1 MPGTSLGYVPHLP
14 PGTLIFSAIAWRH
27 LLNGSNSSQKSVE
40 EVYGHIGGGKRN
52 LFGTRVRL
60 AARALFGQSVSPE
73 EVLRRHTLFGIY
85 SRALPPQAADS
96 WAATLVNDGMKNV
109 ASKPMRRSVV
119 NKGLRFS
126 TPDLRSCKTCIMH
139 DLEELGFPTWR
150 IHHVLP
156 PLHHCPFHGDAL
168 AIEIKGNIG
177 GRMWQLKLPTGVS
190 IENSS
195 PGFEAASDGYVA
207 YLRSWIDLFEGNL
220 PMIAAD
226 TWAHCMDLVAAQ
238 MGSVDN
244 AVRELSKQITQA
256 WNSPAD
262 RLPEILG
269 NHVQRDF
276 LKSELEHRT
285 APSRV
290 AQKLVILTACDSLGI
305 LPTRGSYPE
314 QLSMRLLSN
323 GQVNP
328 LQAREK
334 LLRGALLSSSFP
346 LAMVPG
352 LASGD
357 RVFAISKRTGVH
369 RHQVQRAIASLPTI
383 ALEELSAHGSWEAD
397 SWLAKEALRRHKA
410 KTNLI

>member
-1 MPGTSLGYVPHLP
+1 MPGTSLGYLPHLP

-27 LLNGSNSSQKSVE
+27 LLNGGSHHLKSVE
-40 EVYGHIGGGKRN
+40 EVYGHVGGGKRN
-52 LFGTRVRL
+52 MFGGQVRF

-85 SRALPPQAADS
+85 SRALPPQSADS
-96 WAATLVNDGMKNV
+96 WAAALVDEGMKNS
-109 ASKPMRRSVV
+109 AHNPLRLSLSV
-119 NKGLRFS
+119 KGFRFS
-126 TPDLRSCKTCIMH
+126 TEDLRSCQTCLMH

-177 GRMWQLKLPTGVS
+177 GRMWNLKLPTGVA
-190 IENSS
+190 IEKSS
-195 PGFEAASDGYVA
+195 LRFEAASDGYVA

-226 TWAHCMDLVAAQ
+226 AWAHCMDLVAAH

-244 AVRELSKQITQA
+244 AVRELSKQLTQS
-256 WNSPAD
+256 WNSSAD
-262 RLPEILG
+262 RLPDILG
-269 NHVQRDF
+269 IHVQRDF
-276 LKSELEHRT
+276 LRRELEHRT
-285 APSRV
+285 APGRV
-290 AQKLVILTACDSLGI
+290 AQKLIILTACDSLGI
-305 LPTRGSYPE
+305 LRAKGSFPE
-314 QLSMRLLSN
+314 QLSMPLLSN
-323 GQVNP
+323 GQVSP

-334 LLRGALLSSSFP
+334 ILRGALLASGSP

-357 RVFAISKRTGVH
+357 TAFAIGKRTGVH
-369 RHQVQRAIASLPTI
+369 RHQVQRAIVSLPT
-383 ALEELSAHGSWEAD
+383 ASLEQLSDHGSWEAD
-397 SWLAKEALRRHKA
+397 SWLVKEVLRRREVKA
-410 KTNLI
+410 N

>member
-1 MPGTSLGYVPHLP
+1 MSGMSLGYVPHLP
-14 PGTLIFSAIAWRH
+14 PGTLICSAIAWRH
-27 LLNGSNSSQKSVE
+27 LLNGGNSSTKSVE

-52 LFGTRVRL
+52 LFGSRVHF

-85 SRALPPQAADS
+85 SRGLQPQAADS
-96 WAATLVNDGMKNV
+96 WAATIVNDRMKNL
-109 ASKPMRRSVV
+109 AHNPMMRSVAK
-119 NKGLRFS
+119 KGFRYS

-156 PLHHCPFHGDAL
+156 PLHHCPFHGEAL
-168 AIEIKGNIG
+168 ITEIKGCAG
-177 GRMWQLKLPTGVS
+177 GNMWQLKLPTGVA
-190 IENSS
+190 IEKSR
-195 PGFEAASDGYVA
+195 PRFEAASDGYVA

-226 TWAHCMDLVAAQ
+226 AWAHCMDLVAAQ

-244 AVRELSKQITQA
+244 AVRELSKQLTQS

-276 LKSELEHRT
+276 LRSELEHRT
-285 APSRV
+285 APARV

-305 LPTRGSYPE
+305 LPARESLPE

-334 LLRGALLSSSFP
+334 IIRDALLVSGFP

-357 RVFAISKRTGVH
+357 TAFLIGKRTGVH
-369 RHQVQRAIASLPTI
+369 RHQVQRAIASLPTV
-383 ALEELSAHGSWEAD
+383 ALEELSNHGSWKAD
-397 SWLAKEALRRHKA
+397 SWLAKEALRRREA
-410 KTNLI
+410 KTN

>member
-27 LLNGSNSSQKSVE
+27 LLNGGSNHSKSVE
-40 EVYGHIGGGKRN
+40 EVYGHVGGGKRN
-52 LFGTRVRL
+52 LFGGRVRF

-85 SRALPPQAADS
+85 SRALPPQSADS
-96 WAATLVNDGMKNV
+96 WAAALVDEGVKN
-109 ASKPMRRSVV
+109 SVHNPLKV
-119 NKGLRFS
+119 SVCAKGFRFS
-126 TPDLRSCKTCIMH
+126 TDDLRSCQTCLMH
-139 DLEELGFPTWR
+139 DLEELGFPAWR

-177 GRMWQLKLPTGVS
+177 GRMWQLKLPTGVA
-190 IENSS
+190 IERSS
-195 PGFEAASDGYVA
+195 LRFEAASDGYVA

-226 TWAHCMDLVAAQ
+226 AWAHCMDLVAAH

-244 AVRELSKQITQA
+244 AVRELSKQLTQS
-256 WNSPAD
+256 WNSSAD
-262 RLPEILG
+262 RLPDILG
-269 NHVQRDF
+269 IHVQRDF
-276 LKSELEHRT
+276 LRSELEHRT
-285 APSRV
+285 APGRV
-290 AQKLVILTACDSLGI
+290 AQKLIILTACNSLGI
-305 LPTRGSYPE
+305 LPGRGSFPE
-314 QLSMRLLSN
+314 QLSMPLLSN
-323 GQVNP
+323 GQVSP

-334 LLRGALLSSSFP
+334 ILRGALLASGFP

-357 RVFAISKRTGVH
+357 TTFAIGKRTGVH
-369 RHQVQRAIASLPTI
+369 RHQVQRAIVSLPTVS
-383 ALEELSAHGSWEAD
+383 LEQLSDHGSWEAD
-397 SWLAKEALRRHKA
+397 SWLVKEVLRRGEAKA
-410 KTNLI
+410 N

>member
-1 MPGTSLGYVPHLP
+1 MSGMSLGYVPHLP
-14 PGTLIFSAIAWRH
+14 PGALICSAIAWRH
-27 LLNGSNSSQKSVE
+27 LLNGGNSSTKSVE

-52 LFGTRVRL
+52 LFGARVRF

-85 SRALPPQAADS
+85 SRALQPQAADA
-96 WAATLVNDGMKNV
+96 WAATLVNDGIKKIAHN
-109 ASKPMRRSVV
+109 PMRRSVV
-119 NKGLRFS
+119 NKGFRYS
-126 TPDLRSCKTCIMH
+126 TPDLRSCKTCLMH

-150 IHHVLP
+150 VHHVLP
-156 PLHHCPFHGDAL
+156 PLHHCPLHGDAL

-177 GRMWQLKLPTGVS
+177 GRMWQLKLPTGVA
-190 IENSS
+190 IEKSS
-195 PGFEAASDGYVA
+195 LRFEAASDGYVA

-226 TWAHCMDLVAAQ
+226 AWAHCMDLVVAH

-244 AVRELSKQITQA
+244 AVRELSKQLTQS

-262 RLPEILG
+262 RLPDILG
-269 NHVQRDF
+269 IHVQRDF
-276 LKSELEHRT
+276 LRSELEHRT

-290 AQKLVILTACDSLGI
+290 AQRLVILTACDSLGI
-305 LPTRGSYPE
+305 LPARGSFPK
-314 QLSMRLLSN
+314 QLSMPLLAN

-334 LLRGALLSSSFP
+334 ILRGSLLASGFP

-352 LASGD
+352 LASGETA
-357 RVFAISKRTGVH
+357 FAIGKRTGVH
-369 RHQVQRAIASLPTI
+369 RHQVQRAIANLPTV
-383 ALEELSAHGSWEAD
+383 ALEELSDHGSWEAD
-397 SWLAKEALRRHKA
+397 SWLAKEVLRRREA
-410 KTNLI
+410 KTN